1 MHVMENYT
9 SLSSQQAEVYPGG
22 YTPVLH
28 QEDLTEELKMTREGI
43 VVKPLVNIRE
53 FTNCY
58 TVEVCI
64 PGLNREDFLIT
75 VEDHTLYITVL
86 HKEKDDLHSRS
97 GKYQLHEFNYECF
110 TREIILP
117 ENADTEQVRSEYRSG
132 LLHMHI
138 PKTNRPMDKIRME
151 VVVY

>member
-1 MHVMENYT
+1 MENNT
-9 SLSSQQAEVYPGG
+9 SHPSQHAEIYPGE

-28 QEDLTEELKMTREGI
+28 QEDLTEELKMTREGT
-43 VVKPLVNIRE
+43 VVQPLVNIRE
-53 FTNCY
+53 FNNCY

-75 VEDHTLYITVL
+75 VEDHTLFITVL
-86 HKEKDDLHSRS
+86 HKEKEEGHSKS
-97 GKYQLHEFNYECF
+97 VKYQLHEFNYECF
-110 TREIILP
+110 KREIILP
-117 ENADTEQVRSEYRSG
+117 ENADTEQIRSEYRSG

>member
-1 MHVMENYT
+1 MSDMENNT
-9 SLSSQQAEVYPGG
+9 FKHASQVAVYPGE

-28 QEDLTEELKMTREGI
+28 KEDLTEELKLTREGI
-43 VVKPLVNIRE
+43 VIQPLVNIRE
-53 FTNCY
+53 FNDCY

-75 VEDHTLYITVL
+75 AEDHTVSITVL
-86 HKEKDDLHSRS
+86 HKDKPNNQSV
-97 GKYQLHEFNYECF
+97 KFQLHEFNYECF
-110 TREIILP
+110 KREIILP
-117 ENADTEQVRSEYRSG
+117 SNADTEQICAEYRAG

-138 PKTNRPMDKIRME
+138 PKTRKQVDKISLQ